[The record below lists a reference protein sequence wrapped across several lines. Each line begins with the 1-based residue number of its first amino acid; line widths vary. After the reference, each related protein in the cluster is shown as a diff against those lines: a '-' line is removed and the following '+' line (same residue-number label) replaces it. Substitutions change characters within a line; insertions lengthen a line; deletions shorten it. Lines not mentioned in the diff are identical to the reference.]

1 MTLIFLW
8 DRFLCTVCTGW
19 VSSIPVTVSM
29 SGISVKNSWPNCS
42 PGHRLH
48 ITVKHRPTVVK
59 MKGSSGR
66 KDHINDT
73 ECGRFFRESAQM
85 GVWGGLYL
93 VYHFW
98 PRIGGQNSSS
108 CSLPPPHFI
117 QARLELLFWPPIRGQ
132 NWYINSAPL
141 PPQRKE
147 GFVCLPTHGVCL
159 CLRPNLIPGFSG
171 VDWGWGGGCI
181 SFLTSYWSPK

>member
-19 VSSIPVTVSM
+19 VSSIPVSM

-48 ITVKHRPTVVK
+48 ITVKHRATVVK
-59 MKGSSGR
+59 MKGRSGG

-73 ECGRFFRESAQM
+73 ECGRYFRESAQM
-85 GVWGGLYL
+85 GVGGGLYL

-108 CSLPPPHFI
+108 CSFPPPHFI
-117 QARLELLFWPPIRGQ
+117 HLLLELLFWPTIPVQ
-132 NWYINSAPL
+132 KWHINSAPH
-141 PPQRKE
+141 PPPPRMVSACVF
-147 GFVCLPTHGVCL
+147 G
-159 CLRPNLIPGFSG
+159 
-171 VDWGWGGGCI
+171 
-181 SFLTSYWSPK
+181 LT